1 MMPQNDMDSS
11 RERNEWLRR
20 KPNHALAKLLKI
32 SSWAITG
39 LVLVIVGMMR
49 QPDLRIPLPDG
60 VDLSFLPAVY
70 SSINGMV
77 AILLIAA
84 VIAVKSG
91 KIRLHRNLMLTAM
104 GLSVLFLL
112 GYVAYHF
119 TNIEIL
125 FGDIDHDGIISPA
138 ESAEVGTTRPVYL
151 VLLITHII
159 AAGVSL
165 PLILLTFSAAW
176 TNRFAAHRKLAH
188 WVFPVWLYVA
198 VTGPICYLMLRPY
211 YI

>member
-1 MMPQNDMDSS
+1 MEDMDKSS
-11 RERNEWLRR
+11 ERNEWLRR
-20 KPNHALAKLLKI
+20 KPDFAFSKTLKI
-32 SSWAITG
+32 VSWIITG

-49 QPDLRIPLPDG
+49 QPDLRIPLPEG
-60 VDLSFLPAVY
+60 VDLSFLPGVY
-70 SSINGMV
+70 SSINSLV
-77 AILLIAA
+77 AILLIASL
-84 VIAVKSG
+84 VAVKSG
-91 KIRLHRNLMLTAM
+91 KIRLHRKLMLAAM

-119 TNIEIL
+119 TNLETIY
-125 FGDIDHDGIISPA
+125 GDIDRNGIVSPE
-138 ESAEVGTTRPVYL
+138 ESEKVGSARPVYL

-176 TNRFAAHRKLAH
+176 TNRFEAHRTLAH
-188 WVFPVWLYVA
+188 WVFPIWLYVA

-211 YI
+211 YQ